1 MNPILKKAIA
11 ALAIKEGIER
21 INEMRQPQ
29 KPSVL
34 ARLGKLGLIAGAAGG
49 AFYAYKSGLLDS
61 LLGRSKDRGYDT
73 YQGYEGSM
81 SVERPLVDE
90 QGTTDHDPVG
100 TPTV

>member
-1 MNPILKKAIA
+1 MNPIVKKAVA
-11 ALAIKEGIER
+11 VLAIKEGIER
-21 INEMRQPQ
+21 INEMRKPK
-29 KPSVL
+29 KPSFA
-34 ARLGKLGLIAGAAGG
+34 ARFGKLGLIVGAAGG
-49 AFYAYKSGLLDS
+49 AFYAYKSGLFDS
-61 LLGRSKDRGYDT
+61 LLGRSKDRSYDT